1 MMSRHV
7 RGALTA
13 ALLFY
18 IISSPYTYNLVNSIL
33 GTVVTVAVNG
43 TPTTTGLVIHSAVYG
58 LIVYY
63 LMTN

>member
-1 MMSRHV
+1 MMSRHI

-18 IISSPYTYNLVNSIL
+18 VISSPYVYNLVNSVIP
-33 GTVVTVAVNG
+33 GVAVDG
-43 TPTTTGLVIHSAVYG
+43 CPTTMGLVIHSAVYG

>member
-1 MMSRHV
+1 MSRHI

-18 IISSPYTYNLVNSIL
+18 VISSPYVYNLVNSIIP
-33 GTVVTVAVNG
+33 GVAVG
-43 TPTTTGLVIHSAVYG
+43 GCPTTMGLIVHSAVYG